1 MHEAMR
7 PSFRASLSAW
17 GQALNLMTSETRSA
31 RVMDGIWLPF
41 SGSLGQN
48 CTELMRPALH
58 TFVTT

>member
-31 RVMDGIWLPF
+31 RVMEGNGRHMAAFQWLIR
-41 SGSLGQN
+41 SK
-48 CTELMRPALH
+48 LH
-58 TFVTT
+58 